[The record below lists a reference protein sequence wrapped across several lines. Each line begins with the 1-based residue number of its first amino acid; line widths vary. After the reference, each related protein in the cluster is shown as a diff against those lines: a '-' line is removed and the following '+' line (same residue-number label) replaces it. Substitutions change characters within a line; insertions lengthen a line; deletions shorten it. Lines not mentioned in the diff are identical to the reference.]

1 MLNWTNR
8 LLWKFPLFPPHG
20 TRTRV
25 FQRVGLGSLPIRP
38 YWHCLLRVRVQW
50 FLCCSISYTFPM
62 GPRILYYR
70 YTQPIAFIWMLPYT
84 VLYLPFSYTHL
95 YVAIRGYTGSTSI
108 PCYSNI
114 WAIPSYVCLYT
125 AIWIKLYTVLYLPFS
140 YTCLDHPILVCS
152 LYGSYAILLYTFPYT
167 MRRYSS
173 PIPSVVHTAL

>member
-1 MLNWTNR
+1 
-8 LLWKFPLFPPHG
+8 
-20 TRTRV
+20 
-25 FQRVGLGSLPIRP
+25 
-38 YWHCLLRVRVQW
+38 
-50 FLCCSISYTFPM
+50 
-62 GPRILYYR
+62 
-70 YTQPIAFIWMLPYT
+70 MLPYT

-95 YVAIRGYTGSTSI
+95 YVAIRGYTGSTSIPCYSNIWAIPSYVCLYTAIWTKLYTALYLPFSYTHLYHFIRGYTGSTSI